1 MIASRTPHPQTEAES
16 PPAEGVRTHSPHL
29 PRRSSTKVAGG
40 SDGRTTPVP
49 APRSPAARW
58 RPRVGPR
65 LPLGSSSD
73 DAIFRVTL
81 CLLQRNPA
89 EPNAKPSPS
98 ERHSASQLHSPPS
111 CHLPPHPP
119 HRRYFLVGM
128 SSSWPPHLF

>member
-65 LPLGSSSD
+65 LPLGELCPGPW
-73 DAIFRVTL
+73 ALKTKVQGIHIQGVT
-81 CLLQRNPA
+81 
-89 EPNAKPSPS
+89 EVVWG
-98 ERHSASQLHSPPS
+98 
-111 CHLPPHPP
+111 
-119 HRRYFLVGM
+119 HRRSRMLLSQPSVTYGATNRWSV
-128 SSSWPPHLF
+128 SP